1 MSESGQRYTLPG
13 TPEMNI
19 MYMSIISQ
27 QKLRKTRDS
36 MIMIKKNNESI
47 IMMKTMHEGILANS

>member
-36 MIMIKKNNESI
+36 MIMIKK
-47 IMMKTMHEGILANS
+47 K